1 MVSTKTLKSKINDA
15 IHQHEFILASE
26 NFYRTGSSESGRE
39 QEVNGWKRLVLEFN
53 CRLEPF
59 FSVYTSHRGGIHSY
73 FPLEFCEPNEETL
86 EIYQNIVTP

>member
-1 MVSTKTLKSKINDA
+1 MVNTKILKSKINDA

-26 NFYRTGSSESGRE
+26 TYPGG
-39 QEVNGWKRLVLEFN
+39 GWKRLVLEFN